1 MLSRYFRL
9 RQRSLSRSRIGIPEP
24 GGGVLSHPHRDGGRG
39 PADGAEPKVSGELEA
54 WLARFR
60 TLPAFSA
67 LLAAPWEEQLER
79 GYGHTLREICQQP
92 LTWPRTAAAMRGA
105 EDRLRRVL
113 VAGGIADR
121 SGSLVLTGSGS
132 SFFVCECAAGP
143 LQESLG
149 VAVRALPAGLL
160 LTHPGESLPPP
171 PARYVAVSLARSGD
185 SPESGAVVHR
195 VAKDERAVQLL
206 VSCNRD
212 GALATRF
219 RSTPRVESILLPPE
233 TNDQS
238 LVMTSSF
245 TNLVLAALALG
256 GADAG
261 YSETAHRL
269 AAAGRS
275 LLEERAAD
283 IAVLARQPYSGVVYL
298 GSGSRLGAAHE
309 SALKMLESN
318 GGRVATMAESF
329 LGLRHGPMAAVAED
343 SLIVA
348 FLSSDPVVRA
358 FERDVLVELRR
369 KGLGRWRLIVGE
381 HIPADLAAG
390 PEDVLVDVSKDVRV
404 DVSEDVRRDVF
415 EDVRKDVSE
424 DVRKDV
430 VGRPG
435 PSLGDGALSLL
446 DVVAGQLLAFF
457 RCLHGGGRPDRPST
471 GIIQRVV
478 ESFAIHAG

>member
-1 MLSRYFRL
+1 M
-9 RQRSLSRSRIGIPEP
+9 EP
-24 GGGVLSHPHRDGGRG
+24 RD
-39 PADGAEPKVSGELEA
+39 SGDLEA
-54 WLARFR
+54 WLARLGS
-60 TLPAFSA
+60 LPAFSA
-67 LLAAPWEEQLER
+67 LLGARREQQLER

-92 LTWPRTAAAMRGA
+92 LTWPRTAAAMTA
-105 EDRLRRVL
+105 ASDRLREVL
-113 VAGGIADR
+113 MAGGVADR

-132 SFFVCECAAGP
+132 SFFACECAAGT

-149 VAVRALPAGLL
+149 VAARALPAGLL

-185 SPESGAVVHR
+185 SPESRAVVER
-195 VAKDERAVQLL
+195 LANDERAVQMLI
-206 VSCNRD
+206 SCNRD

-256 GADAG
+256 GGGADYEEGAK
-261 YSETAHRL
+261 RL

-283 IAVLARQPYSGVVYL
+283 LAALARRPYSGVVYL

-343 SLIVA
+343 SVIVV
-348 FLSSDPVVRA
+348 FLSSDPIVRA
-358 FERDVLVELRR
+358 YERDVLVELRR
-369 KGLGRWRLIVGE
+369 KGLGRWRLVVGE
-381 HIPADLAAG
+381 HPPAELASG
-390 PEDVLVDVSKDVRV
+390 SEDVLVDVGVDVRP
-404 DVSEDVRRDVF
+404 DVGSTAR
-415 EDVRKDVSE
+415 
-424 DVRKDV
+424 
-430 VGRPG
+430 
-435 PSLGDGALSLL
+435 SLGDGLLSLL
-446 DVVAGQLLAFF
+446 DVVTGQLLAFF